1 MTGKGRIAAEVGS
14 DEKGCDIQTQ
24 GNAVQRSRSFGK
36 LSVPRPV
43 TGSHPG
49 CAEKPLV
56 PQPGLLP
63 EVMSLNA
70 PEKLEL

>member
-1 MTGKGRIAAEVGS
+1 MAEVGR
-14 DEKGCDIQTQ
+14 DKKCCNVQAQ
-24 GNAVQRSRSFGK
+24 GNAVQSSSSFGK

-49 CAEKPLV
+49 CAEKPFV

-70 PEKLEL
+70 PVKLEL